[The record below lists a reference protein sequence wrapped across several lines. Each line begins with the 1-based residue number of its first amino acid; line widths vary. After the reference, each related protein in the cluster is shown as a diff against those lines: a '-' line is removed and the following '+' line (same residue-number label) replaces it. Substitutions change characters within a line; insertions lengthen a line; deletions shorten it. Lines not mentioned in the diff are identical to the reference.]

1 MYNDELMHYGVL
13 GMKWGV
19 RKDRSKTIS
28 KAYKKLERLD
38 SDIERRTKQADIAVS
53 RVNRGVTS
61 RYKRLKQR
69 ADRLQYAADKKA
81 VDYSET
87 KDEPK
92 CFKKERTGQDTK
104 QIDIKMSQNDI

>member
-1 MYNDELMHYGVL
+1 MQNDELMHYGVL

-38 SDIERRTKQADIAVS
+38 SDIERRTEQADVAVS
-53 RVNRGVTS
+53 RANRGVTS
-61 RYKRLKQR
+61 RYKRLKR
-69 ADRLQYAADKKA
+69 KADRMLQIEEVA
-81 VDYSET
+81 VYSET

-92 CFKKERTGQDTK
+92 CFKEERTA
-104 QIDIKMSQNDI
+104 

>member
-1 MYNDELMHYGVL
+1 MQNDELMHYGVL

-38 SDIERRTKQADIAVS
+38 SDIERRTKQADVAVS
-53 RVNRGVTS
+53 RANRGVTS
-61 RYKRLKQR
+61 VIKGSNKRLIVCNMP
-69 ADRLQYAADKKA
+69 LIKKA
-81 VDYSET
+81 VDYSEM

-104 QIDIKMSQNDI
+104 QTDIEMSQNDV